1 MRPNEFIE
9 QNKQKRKLSV
19 SGSELSASMASTIG
33 TLLRSRGVEEPMAD
47 EIALEA
53 MSEMRRV
60 YGGTQIYFSREENFE
75 KKAIY
80 EEMFARH
87 ERNELSAVE
96 LAMEYGFSLAWTYTI
111 LKAIRTQKREERAA
125 QSLGVLKRNQD
136 RFKRER

>member
-1 MRPNEFIE
+1 MRPNEFKE
-9 QNKQKRKLSV
+9 LNKQKKRLSV
-19 SGSELSASMASTIG
+19 TGSELAASMASTMG
-33 TLLRSRGVEEPMAD
+33 VLLRSHGVEQYKSD
-47 EIALEA
+47 QIALEV

-87 ERNELSAVE
+87 DRKEMSAVE

-111 LKAIRTQKREERAA
+111 LKAIRAQKREERDA
-125 QSLGVLKRNQD
+125 QAKDTLKRSQN
-136 RFKRER
+136 RCKRES